1 MTRREEYDR
10 YESYA
15 KIDRQ
20 HRAALMEGVAKIIRA
35 LTDGGVTN
43 NPEVKEPMSDVSEV
57 DVRITRGGAGW
68 DSPYAV
74 DVCIADGGGWTVIR
88 MEPYPEEESQEVK
101 K

>member
-1 MTRREEYDR
+1 MTRREEYER

-20 HRAALMEGVAKIIRA
+20 RRAVLMEGVAKIIRA

-57 DVRITRGGAGW
+57 DVRITRGGVGW

-88 MEPYPEEESQEVK
+88 MEPYPEEENEEIE
-101 K
+101 

>member
-1 MTRREEYDR
+1 MTKREEYER

-20 HRAALMEGVAKIIRA
+20 HRAALMEGVAKIIYA

-43 NPEVKEPMSDVSEV
+43 YPGVEEPMSDVSEV
-57 DVRITRGGAGW
+57 DVSITRGGTGW

-88 MEPYPEEESQEVK
+88 MEPYPEEESQEVEK
-101 K
+101 

>member
-1 MTRREEYDR
+1 MTRREEYER

-43 NPEVKEPMSDVSEV
+43 YPGVEEPMSDVSEV
-57 DVRITRGGAGW
+57 RVQVSRGASGW
-68 DSPYAV
+68 DGPYAV
-74 DVCIADGGGWTVIR
+74 DVCIADGGSRMVIL
-88 MEPYPEEESQEVK
+88 MEPHPEEENEEVK
-101 K
+101 